1 MATVYNVMLYGG
13 LALAIVFAIVAVVL
27 FFVLKIPK
35 AVGIAT
41 GSTARKKIDEIK
53 EKGYES
59 VQGGGAS
66 KQEAIKNHT
75 SRISVR
81 DVKSTAAEK
90 HSEKGMA
97 NYEKA
102 IADLGKKR
110 LEDEGETATD
120 ILRDDAEEATDIL
133 REDEENLDINGSSF
147 EEATDIL
154 REDADE
160 EATDVLRNDEADEE
174 ATDILRSDE
183 ADEEATDILRSDE
196 ADEEATD
203 ILRSDD
209 EADEEATDVLR
220 SDDADDSTAVLQG
233 GRAASSVRMI
243 KNVII
248 VHSDEEI

>member
-154 REDADE
+154 REDA

-209 EADEEATDVLR
+209 ADEEATDVLR

>member
-160 EATDVLRNDEADEE
+160 EA
-174 ATDILRSDE
+174 
-183 ADEEATDILRSDE
+183 
-196 ADEEATD
+196 EEATD

-209 EADEEATDVLR
+209 ADEEATDVLR

>member
-75 SRISVR
+75 SRVSVR

-154 REDADE
+154 ICVFLVQNKICLIICITIITLVSAN
-160 EATDVLRNDEADEE
+160 TKFNKFLK
-174 ATDILRSDE
+174 DI
-183 ADEEATDILRSDE
+183 
-196 ADEEATD
+196 
-203 ILRSDD
+203 
-209 EADEEATDVLR
+209 
-220 SDDADDSTAVLQG
+220 
-233 GRAASSVRMI
+233 I
-243 KNVII
+243 KFAI
-248 VHSDEEI
+248 

>member
-81 DVKSTAAEK
+81 DVKSTAVEK

-154 REDADE
+154 REDSDE

-209 EADEEATDVLR
+209 ADEEATDVLR

-233 GRAASSVRMI
+233 GRSASSVRMI

>member
-147 EEATDIL
+147 EEATD
-154 REDADE
+154 
-160 EATDVLRNDEADEE
+160 
-174 ATDILRSDE
+174 
-183 ADEEATDILRSDE
+183 
-196 ADEEATD
+196 
-203 ILRSDD
+203 
-209 EADEEATDVLR
+209 EEATDVLR

>member
-81 DVKSTAAEK
+81 DVKSILTSMAAALRRRQTS
-90 HSEKGMA
+90 SEKMRMRKQRMYSEMTRQTRKQRTYSEA
-97 NYEKA
+97 MTQTRKQRTYSEVMRQTRKQRTYSEA
-102 IADLGKKR
+102 MTQTRKQR
-110 LEDEGETATD
+110 TYLEAMTQM
-120 ILRDDAEEATDIL
+120 IPQP
-133 REDEENLDINGSSF
+133 F
-147 EEATDIL
+147 F
-154 REDADE
+154 REDA
-160 EATDVLRNDEADEE
+160 
-174 ATDILRSDE
+174 
-183 ADEEATDILRSDE
+183 
-196 ADEEATD
+196 
-203 ILRSDD
+203 
-209 EADEEATDVLR
+209 
-220 SDDADDSTAVLQG
+220 Q
-233 GRAASSVRMI
+233 RAR
-243 KNVII
+243 
-248 VHSDEEI
+248 

>member
-183 ADEEATDILRSDE
+183 ADEEATDILRRDE

-209 EADEEATDVLR
+209 ADEEATDVLR

>member
-133 REDEENLDINGSSF
+133 RED
-147 EEATDIL
+147 
-154 REDADE
+154 ADE

-174 ATDILRSDE
+174 ATDILRSD
-183 ADEEATDILRSDE
+183 D
-196 ADEEATD
+196 
-203 ILRSDD
+203 
-209 EADEEATDVLR
+209 ADEEATDVLR

>member
-133 REDEENLDINGSSF
+133 REDEETLDINGGF

-174 ATDILRSDE
+174 ATDV
-183 ADEEATDILRSDE
+183 
-196 ADEEATD
+196 
-203 ILRSDD
+203 LRSDD
-209 EADEEATDVLR
+209 ADEEATDVLR
-220 SDDADDSTAVLQG
+220 SDDADDEATDILRSDDMDDQATDVLRADDHDDDSTAVLQG
-233 GRAASSVRMI
+233 GRTASSVRMI

>member
-66 KQEAIKNHT
+66 KQDAIKNHT

-102 IADLGKKR
+102 IADLGKRK

-160 EATDVLRNDEADEE
+160 EATDVLRNDE
-174 ATDILRSDE
+174 
-183 ADEEATDILRSDE
+183 EATDILRSDE

-209 EADEEATDVLR
+209 ADEEATDVLR

>member
-110 LEDEGETATD
+110 LEDDGETATD

-133 REDEENLDINGSSF
+133 REDWKRILTSMAVALRRRQTSS
-147 EEATDIL
+147 EMMRMRKQRMYSEMMRQT
-154 REDADE
+154 EDD
-160 EATDVLRNDEADEE
+160 
-174 ATDILRSDE
+174 TDILRSDE
-183 ADEEATDILRSDE
+183 VDEEATDILRSDE

-209 EADEEATDVLR
+209 ADEEATDVLR

>member
-120 ILRDDAEEATDIL
+120 ILR
-133 REDEENLDINGSSF
+133 EDEENLDINGSSF

-183 ADEEATDILRSDE
+183 ADEEATDILRSD
-196 ADEEATD
+196 D
-203 ILRSDD
+203 
-209 EADEEATDVLR
+209 ADEEATDVLR

>member
-133 REDEENLDINGSSF
+133 RVLISMAAALRRRQTSS
-147 EEATDIL
+147 EKMRMRKQRMYSEMTRQTRKQRTYSEAMTQTRKQRMYLEAMTQMIPQPFF
-154 REDADE
+154 REDA
-160 EATDVLRNDEADEE
+160 
-174 ATDILRSDE
+174 
-183 ADEEATDILRSDE
+183 
-196 ADEEATD
+196 
-203 ILRSDD
+203 
-209 EADEEATDVLR
+209 
-220 SDDADDSTAVLQG
+220 Q
-233 GRAASSVRMI
+233 
-243 KNVII
+243 
-248 VHSDEEI
+248 

>member
-133 REDEENLDINGSSF
+133 RVLISMAAALRRRQTSS
-147 EEATDIL
+147 EKMRMRKQRMYSEMTRQTRKQRMYLEAMTQMIPQPFF
-154 REDADE
+154 REDA
-160 EATDVLRNDEADEE
+160 
-174 ATDILRSDE
+174 
-183 ADEEATDILRSDE
+183 
-196 ADEEATD
+196 
-203 ILRSDD
+203 
-209 EADEEATDVLR
+209 
-220 SDDADDSTAVLQG
+220 Q
-233 GRAASSVRMI
+233 
-243 KNVII
+243 
-248 VHSDEEI
+248 

>member
-133 REDEENLDINGSSF
+133 KEDEENLDINGSSF

-160 EATDVLRNDEADEE
+160 EERMYSEMTRQTRKQRTYSEVMRR
-174 ATDILRSDE
+174 TRKQR
-183 ADEEATDILRSDE
+183 DILRSDE

-209 EADEEATDVLR
+209 ADEEATDVLR

>member
-174 ATDILRSDE
+174 ATDILRRDE
-183 ADEEATDILRSDE
+183 AEEEATDIPL
-196 ADEEATD
+196 
-203 ILRSDD
+203 
-209 EADEEATDVLR
+209 DVDCMIVLGG
-220 SDDADDSTAVLQG
+220 DGTVLQ
-233 GRAASSVRMI
+233 AARETKKILVP
-243 KNVII
+243 II
-248 VHSDEEI
+248 GVNLGTVGYMTEIELYRSEEHTSELQSL